1 MKMIARLEPKPWID
15 DYEFL
20 LISRLTDTINGNLL
34 LII

>member
-20 LISRLTDTINGNLL
+20 LISRLTETVNRNLL